1 MSKAPERIW
10 ANTGLYWD
18 YRQDWTEGSWNLDG
32 SGIEYIRA
40 DHVNVLL
47 KEKRE
52 AALREALFEI
62 EHMLYG
68 YDCRSKILSLIKGK
82 EE

>member
-1 MSKAPERIW
+1 MSDAPERVW

-40 DHVNVLL
+40 DRIEQLEIENERL
-47 KEKRE
+47 RN
-52 AALREALFEI
+52 ALREIAGLQVMCASDMAIQALR
-62 EHMLYG
+62 G
-68 YDCRSKILSLIKGK
+68 KGDGN
-82 EE
+82 